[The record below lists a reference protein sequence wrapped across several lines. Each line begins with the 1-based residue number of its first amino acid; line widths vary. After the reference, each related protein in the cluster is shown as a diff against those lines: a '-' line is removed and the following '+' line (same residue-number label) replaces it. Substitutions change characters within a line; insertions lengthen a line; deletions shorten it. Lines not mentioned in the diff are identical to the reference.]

1 MNARKND
8 DFFLRAEKKRTSVVL
23 QISLDDAGTTKRRL
37 CFSLSF
43 YPSFFLSFYSI
54 LFPRPKECSV
64 LFPWIIHVCFFD
76 PYKAVEMDFHKRK
89 KEKEKKKNNNE
100 ANWNES
106 HAWEK
111 RCTRKT
117 LFCILTPK
125 LTFYGQMDLKG
136 KGREPRSVLIL
147 EVRALWIFH
156 YRHYVKGEPKVCAL

>member
-43 YPSFFLSFYSI
+43 YPSFFLSFFLFYSPARKSAQSCFRELSMFASLI
-54 LFPRPKECSV
+54 LTRRWKWTSIKE
-64 LFPWIIHVCFFD
+64 
-76 PYKAVEMDFHKRK
+76 K
-89 KEKEKKKNNNE
+89 KKKEKKKNNNE

-136 KGREPRSVLIL
+136 KGRELRSVLML